1 METDNLSSQ
10 SSERADVND
19 REFFT
24 KLRASIERHL
34 AQMNKVVDSI
44 SQMRGEPFVPQLTYN
59 IL

>member
-44 SQMRGEPFVPQLTYN
+44 SQMRGEPFVPQLT
-59 IL
+59 